1 MRKLFPAAL
10 LCGLA
15 ACSDVPSAT
24 APSTQIAPQRASL
37 SQSHGTPIP
46 GRYIVQFRKSSSTS
60 LKDAA
65 LVSQSYG
72 GAVEHVY
79 GAALNGAVMTMSA
92 TAAAALRSDVRVLSI
107 EQDQVFSVSSVQSSP
122 PSWGL
127 DRIDQRARPLDQSF
141 TYNVSGAGVTAYII
155 DTGIN
160 FAQADFGGRAVTGY
174 DAITAGGTALDCN
187 GHGTHTAGTVGSNT
201 YGVAKGVRLVAVRVM
216 DCAGSGTTSSVIA
229 GVDWVTRNV
238 TRPAVANMSL
248 GGSFS
253 AALNT
258 AVENSILAGIT
269 YAVSAGNSTADACGQ
284 SPAAAPNVISVG
296 ATGSSDDFASFSN
309 FGSCV
314 HINAPGVNI
323 TSLWIGASGTTT
335 TISGTSMA
343 SPHVAGVAAL
353 YLQANPSATP
363 AQVRSALT
371 SNATPN
377 VITGVPASTPN
388 LLLYEGFIGSA
399 TAPVAP
405 VARFNSTC
413 TALSC
418 SFDATPTTALAS
430 ATYSWNFGDG
440 STASGKI
447 VSRTYAA
454 SGTYNATLTVTDANG
469 SNVKT
474 RAMTVAGAANQSPT
488 ATISAPAVN
497 AVMSQG
503 VGVSFAGS
511 ASDPEDGA
519 LSGASLVWTSS
530 INGQI
535 GTGTSFTK
543 TNLSAGTHTIALT
556 ATDSKG
562 ATSSA
567 TRTITVTAAA
577 NQPPTA
583 TISTPTA
590 GSFAQGVTVSFA
602 GSATD
607 PEDGAL
613 AGASLVWTSSINGQ
627 IGTGASFTKNN
638 LSVGSHTITLT
649 AKDSK
654 GATTTVTRAITITGV
669 NQAPVAA
676 FTWNC
681 ATGITG
687 QCTLNGGT
695 STDDV
700 GVVSYFWDWGNGRSE
715 SHVGSSARNT
725 WTPSGTYN
733 VTLKVT
739 DGSGLTSSVT
749 KAVIVP

>member
-1 MRKLFPAAL
+1 
-10 LCGLA
+10 
-15 ACSDVPSAT
+15 
-24 APSTQIAPQRASL
+24 
-37 SQSHGTPIP
+37 
-46 GRYIVQFRKSSSTS
+46 
-60 LKDAA
+60 
-65 LVSQSYG
+65 
-72 GAVEHVY
+72 
-79 GAALNGAVMTMSA
+79 
-92 TAAAALRSDVRVLSI
+92 
-107 EQDQVFSVSSVQSSP
+107 
-122 PSWGL
+122 
-127 DRIDQRARPLDQSF
+127 
-141 TYNVSGAGVTAYII
+141 
-155 DTGIN
+155 
-160 FAQADFGGRAVTGY
+160 
-174 DAITAGGTALDCN
+174 
-187 GHGTHTAGTVGSNT
+187 
-201 YGVAKGVRLVAVRVM
+201 
-216 DCAGSGTTSSVIA
+216 VIA

-248 GGSFS
+248 GGTFS

-258 AVENSILAGIT
+258 AVENSILAGVT

-296 ATGSSDDFASFSN
+296 ATGSSDNFASFSN

-323 TSLWIGASGTTT
+323 TSLWIGASGTTN

-377 VITGVPASTPN
+377 AITGVPGSTPN
-388 LLLYEGFIGSA
+388 LLLYEGFIGGT
-399 TAPVAP
+399 TAPVPP
-405 VARFNSTC
+405 VARFNATC
-413 TALSC
+413 TALTC
-418 SFDATPTTALAS
+418 SFDATPTTALAN

-454 SGTYNATLTVTDANG
+454 GGTYNATLTVTDANG
-469 SNVKT
+469 SNVKA
-474 RAMTVAGAANQSPT
+474 RAMTVVGAANQSPT

-503 VGVSFAGS
+503 AGVSFAGS
-511 ASDPEDGA
+511 ASDPEDGV

-543 TNLSAGTHTIALT
+543 TNLSAGTHTI
-556 ATDSKG
+556 
-562 ATSSA
+562 
-567 TRTITVTAAA
+567 
-577 NQPPTA
+577 
-583 TISTPTA
+583 
-590 GSFAQGVTVSFA
+590 
-602 GSATD
+602 
-607 PEDGAL
+607 
-613 AGASLVWTSSINGQ
+613 
-627 IGTGASFTKNN
+627 
-638 LSVGSHTITLT
+638 TLT

-654 GATTTVTRAITITGV
+654 GATATATRTITITAA
-669 NQAPVAA
+669 NQAPVAS

-681 ATGITG
+681 ATGVPG
-687 QCTLNGGT
+687 QCTMNGST

-700 GVVSYFWDWGNGRSE
+700 GIASYFWDWGNGRSE

-739 DGSGLTSSVT
+739 DGSGLSSSVT